1 MPRPGRKRLTV
12 DIPILMH
19 EQLKEMAQ
27 RLNVKMTDIVFSVLT
42 EALIYER
49 ECEQFEVANR
59 IVNRDTKR
67 TPRAN
72 AQE

>member
-27 RLNVKMTDIVFSVLT
+27 RRNVKMTDIVFSVLT
-42 EALIYER
+42 EVLNYER
-49 ECEQFEVANR
+49 ELTEEESRTEQ
-59 IVNRDTKR
+59 
-67 TPRAN
+67 
-72 AQE
+72 

>member
-27 RLNVKMTDIVFSVLT
+27 RRNVKMTDIVFSVLT
-42 EALIYER
+42 EVLNYER
-49 ECEQFEVANR
+49 ELTEIQEQ
-59 IVNRDTKR
+59 KCLK
-67 TPRAN
+67 
-72 AQE
+72 